1 MYDENPLVSVE
12 LGFDIYEMSD
22 ADLEQVVDDIFV
34 QCHKL
39 SWTKEDTRGFAQDF
53 INFCPADVNDKI
65 TRAVDM
71 VLQKRYKMGPI
82 NVQNRT
88 FIPSIINLDN
98 YREMY
103 RKVKREK

>member
-34 QCHKL
+34 QCHKPL
-39 SWTKEDTRGFAQDF
+39 WSTDDTRGFAQDF

-82 NVQNRT
+82 QIRNR
-88 FIPSIINLDN
+88 ISKPCIINLDN